1 VASWRCVHARQAR
14 WRLWQSSSVSL
25 SWFFLSL
32 CWYLFLSLT
41 RPSRGA
47 WFSFIISL
55 GGLSLLVSSL
65 LVYLGDSS
73 WWRIWACGLVLV
85 IKSCPISKW
94 LGQVPAHLTIWL
106 LPPRETLCETLLF
119 LLIYDSLAR
128 KPVFGIFPSFHLLW
142 TSFTWIILSCTLA
155 TSNFDVLPREGVF
168 EGFPE
173 LLAEISCNHPMRL
186 SFTWSK
192 YIVNNSAKI
201 FCLLVEVA
209 PALTALLTI
218 WWFRLALSG
227 NWVMF

>member
-1 VASWRCVHARQAR
+1 MSVW
-14 WRLWQSSSVSL
+14 VSL
-25 SWFFLSL
+25 SNKILSHQ
-32 CWYLFLSLT
+32 
-41 RPSRGA
+41 
-47 WFSFIISL
+47 
-55 GGLSLLVSSL
+55 
-65 LVYLGDSS
+65 
-73 WWRIWACGLVLV
+73 
-85 IKSCPISKW
+85 KW
-94 LGQVPAHLTIWL
+94 LGQVFAHLTIWL

-128 KPVFGIFPSFHLLW
+128 KPVFGIFPSFQLLW

-155 TSNFDVLPREGVF
+155 TSNFDVLSREGVF

-192 YIVNNSAKI
+192 YIVNISAKI

-227 NWVMF
+227 NWAMFYIKKLYPRYILLLLCTLLLTTLSCESGIGVWNDIGYPLLTWYIYHITGPNEYLPIKAEIT